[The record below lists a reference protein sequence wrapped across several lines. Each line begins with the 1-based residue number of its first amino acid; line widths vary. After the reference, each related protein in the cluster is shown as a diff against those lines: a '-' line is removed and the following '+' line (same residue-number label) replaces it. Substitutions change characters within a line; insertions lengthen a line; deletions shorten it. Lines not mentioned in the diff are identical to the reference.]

1 MPGALDDIRVIDFTH
16 ALNGPFCTMM
26 LGHMGAEI
34 IKVEPPAGDGFRRS
48 WMPPDSK
55 IDGYEFLW
63 INANKKSVV
72 LNLKTARGVELAREL
87 IARADIVVENY
98 HTGTMEKF
106 GLGYDD
112 LKKINPR
119 LIYACSRGFG
129 ESGPYKDY
137 GSTAHTNNSM
147 TGWTHTGWN
156 YNGAPGTKAIGIG
169 DEAAGVS
176 MVCGIL
182 AALHARER
190 TGEGQRIVVSMQEA
204 LLGFMIS
211 EFHEHFIGIEIGN
224 KPVPAA
230 DGYFTLRIPDLS
242 DSGWVELAKLME
254 RNDLIEDPRF
264 ASAPARRQNRAQLQE
279 LIREWARGKTRQELW
294 DGLRAIDY
302 FGAPVLSMG
311 EVIEDPHIKERNAF
325 IDRNH
330 ATAGPIK
337 LLAPWIHMSK
347 TPASIRADSPA
358 IGQHTDE
365 VLTGLLNLSASEI
378 AELRGHGV
386 VK

>member
-16 ALNGPFCTMM
+16 ALNGPVCTML
-26 LGHMGAEI
+26 LGHLGAEI
-34 IKVEPPAGDGFRRS
+34 IKIEPPAGDNFRRS
-48 WMPPDSK
+48 WMPPGSK
-55 IDGYEFLW
+55 VDGYEFLW
-63 INANKKSVV
+63 VSANKKSVV
-72 LNLKTARGVELAREL
+72 LNLKDPKGADLARQL
-87 IARADIVVENY
+87 IAKADVVVENY

-106 GLGYDD
+106 GLGYED

-119 LIYACSRGFG
+119 IIYACSRGFG

-147 TGWTHTGWN
+147 TGWTHTGWG
-156 YNGAPGTKAIGIG
+156 YNKAPGTKAIGIG

-204 LLGFMIS
+204 LMGFMIS
-211 EFHEHFIGIEIGN
+211 EWHEHFIGIEIGN

-230 DGYFTLRIPDLS
+230 DGYFTLRIPDLTDRS
-242 DSGWVELAKLME
+242 WAKLAKFMHRDDLLE
-254 RNDLIEDPRF
+254 DARFATEAARKQNRGALYDLIK
-264 ASAPARRQNRAQLQE
+264 AWVSTQKRQD
-279 LIREWARGKTRQELW
+279 LW

-311 EVIEDPHIKERNAF
+311 EVIEDQHIKERKAF
-325 IDRNH
+325 LDVDH
-330 ATAGPIK
+330 PTAGPVK
-337 LLAPWIHMSK
+337 LLAPWIHMSQ
-347 TPASIRADSPA
+347 TPTSIRSQSPA

-365 VLTGLLNLSASEI
+365 VLGKILGLGG
-378 AELRGHGV
+378 AELNKLRSDGV

>member
-34 IKVEPPAGDGFRRS
+34 IKIEPPAGDGFRRS
-48 WMPPDSK
+48 WMPPDAK
-55 IDGYEFLW
+55 VDGYEFLW

-72 LNLKTARGVELAREL
+72 LNLKSQRGADLARGL
-87 IARADIVVENY
+87 IAKADVVVENY

-106 GLGYDD
+106 GLGYEA
-112 LKKINPR
+112 LKAINPQI
-119 LIYACSRGFG
+119 IYACSRGFG
-129 ESGPYKDY
+129 ETGPYKDY

-147 TGWTHTGWN
+147 TGWTHTGWG
-156 YNGAPGTKAIGIG
+156 YNKAPGTKAIGIG

-182 AALHARER
+182 GALHARER
-190 TGEGQRIVVSMQEA
+190 SGEGQRIVVSMQEA

-230 DGYFTLRIPDLS
+230 DGYFTLRVPDLS
-242 DSGWVELAKLME
+242 DSGWAKLAQLMGRE
-254 RNDLIEDPRF
+254 DLVQDSRY
-264 ASAPARRQNRAQLQE
+264 ATVPARKQNRSELYE
-279 LIREWARGKTRQELW
+279 LIKTWVSTKTRQELW
-294 DGLRAIDY
+294 NGLRKIDY

-311 EVIEDPHIKERNAF
+311 EVIEDPHIKERKAF
-325 IDRNH
+325 IDRDH
-330 ATAGPIK
+330 PTAGPTK

-347 TPASIRADSPA
+347 TPASIRTDSPA

-365 VLTGLLNLSASEI
+365 VLGGLLGLTA
-378 AELRGHGV
+378 ADLTELRAQGA

>member
-1 MPGALDDIRVIDFTH
+1 MSGALDDIRVIDFTH

-34 IKVEPPAGDGFRRS
+34 IKIEPPAGDGFRRS
-48 WMPPDSK
+48 WMPPNSK

-72 LNLKTARGVELAREL
+72 LNLKDPRGADLARRL
-87 IARADIVVENY
+87 IAKADVVVENY

-106 GLGYDD
+106 GLGYAD
-112 LKKINPR
+112 LKKVNPR
-119 LIYACSRGFG
+119 IIYSCSRGFG

-147 TGWTHTGWN
+147 TGWTHTGWG
-156 YNGAPGTKAIGIG
+156 YSKAPGTKAIGIG

-182 AALHARER
+182 AALHARQR

-242 DSGWVELAKLME
+242 DSGWVKLAKLME
-254 RNDLIEDPRF
+254 RDDLIEDARF
-264 ASAPARRQNRAQLQE
+264 ANAPARRQHRSE
-279 LIREWARGKTRQELW
+279 LYDLICSWIRGKTRQELW
-294 DGLRAIDY
+294 NGLRHIDY

-330 ATAGPIK
+330 PTAGPVK
-337 LLAPWIHMSK
+337 LLAPWIHMSE

-358 IGQHTDE
+358 IGQHTND
-365 VLTGLLNLSASEI
+365 VLGGILGLSAGELSALR
-378 AELRGHGV
+378 AESV
-386 VK
+386 IK

>member
-1 MPGALDDIRVIDFTH
+1 MAGALEDIRVIDFTH
-16 ALNGPFCTMM
+16 ALNGPFCTMI
-26 LGHMGAEI
+26 LGHLGAEI
-34 IKVEPPAGDGFRRS
+34 IKIEPPAGDGFRRS
-48 WMPPDSK
+48 WMPPDAK
-55 IDGYEFLW
+55 VDGYEFLW
-63 INANKKSVV
+63 INVNKKSVV
-72 LNLKTARGVELAREL
+72 LNLKTARGVELARQL
-87 IARADIVVENY
+87 IAKADVVVENY
-98 HTGTMEKF
+98 HAGQMEKF
-106 GLGYDD
+106 GLGYED

-119 LIYACSRGFG
+119 LIYSCSRGFG

-147 TGWTHTGWN
+147 TGWTHTGWG
-156 YNGAPGTKAIGIG
+156 YSGAPGTKAIGIG

-230 DGYFTLRIPDLS
+230 DGFFTLRIPDMS
-242 DSGWVELAKLME
+242 DSGWAKLVKLMDRADLFE
-254 RNDLIEDPRF
+254 DARFSSAQARKQHRNE
-264 ASAPARRQNRAQLQE
+264 LQE
-279 LIREWARGKTRQELW
+279 LIKSWARGKTRQELW
-294 DGLRAIDY
+294 DGLRPIDY

-311 EVIEDPHIKERNAF
+311 EVIDDPHIKERNAF
-325 IDRNH
+325 IERNH
-330 ATAGPIK
+330 PTAGPVK

-347 TPASIRADSPA
+347 TPATIRADSPA
-358 IGQHTDE
+358 LGQHTDE
-365 VLTGLLNLSASEI
+365 VLGKVVGLSPG
-378 AELRGHGV
+378 ELRELHEQGV

>member
-16 ALNGPFCTMM
+16 ALNGPFCTML

-34 IKVEPPAGDGFRRS
+34 IKIEPPAGDGFRRS
-48 WMPPDSK
+48 WMPPDAK
-55 IDGYEFLW
+55 VDAYEFLW
-63 INANKKSVV
+63 INVNKKSVV
-72 LNLKTARGVELAREL
+72 LNLKTARGVDLARDL
-87 IARADIVVENY
+87 IAKADVVVENY
-98 HTGTMEKF
+98 HAGQMEKF
-106 GLGYDD
+106 GLGYQD
-112 LKKINPR
+112 LKQLNPR

-147 TGWTHTGWN
+147 TGWTHTGWK
-156 YNGAPGTKAIGIG
+156 YSGAPGTKAIGIG

-242 DSGWVELAKLME
+242 DSSFAKLASLMNRE
-254 RNDLIEDPRF
+254 ELLQDPRF
-264 ASAPARRQNRAQLQE
+264 SSAPARKQHRAELYE
-279 LIREWARGKTRQELW
+279 LIKAWMRGKTRQELW

-302 FGAPVLSMG
+302 FGAPVLSIG
-311 EVIEDPHIKERNAF
+311 EVLEDPHIRERKAF
-325 IDRNH
+325 IERKH
-330 ATAGPIK
+330 PVAGPVK
-337 LLAPWIHMSK
+337 LLAPWIHLSK
-347 TPASIRADSPA
+347 TPASIRHDAPVL
-358 IGQHTDE
+358 GQHTNE
-365 VLTGLLNLSASEI
+365 VLGSLLHLSA
-378 AELRGHGV
+378 AELDDLRAQKV

>member
-16 ALNGPFCTMM
+16 ALNGPFCTMI

-34 IKVEPPAGDGFRRS
+34 IKIEPPAGDGFRRS
-48 WMPPDSK
+48 WMPPNSK

-63 INANKKSVV
+63 INVNKKSVV
-72 LNLKTARGVELAREL
+72 LNLKSARGVELAREL
-87 IARADIVVENY
+87 IARADVVVENY

-106 GLGYDD
+106 GLGYDA
-112 LKKINPR
+112 LQAINPR

-147 TGWTHTGWN
+147 TGWTHTGWK
-156 YNGAPGTKAIGIG
+156 YSAAPGTKAIGIG

-211 EFHEHFIGIEIGN
+211 EFHEHFVGIEIGN

-230 DGYFTLRIPDLS
+230 DGYFTLRIPDLT
-242 DSGWVELAKLME
+242 DDGWAKLARLME
-254 RNDLIEDPRF
+254 RGDLMDDTRF
-264 ASAPARRQNRAQLQE
+264 ATAPARRQHGSELYQLICSW
-279 LIREWARGKTRQELW
+279 IRDKKRQELW
-294 DGLRAIDY
+294 GGLRNIDY

-311 EVIEDPHIKERNAF
+311 EVLEDPHVNERKAFIERN
-325 IDRNH
+325 H
-330 ATAGPIK
+330 PTAGPIK

-347 TPASIRADSPA
+347 TPASVRDDAPA

-365 VLTGLLNLSASEI
+365 VLSKILKLDSR
-378 AELRGHGV
+378 ELGALRAQGAIR
-386 VK
+386 

>member
-1 MPGALDDIRVIDFTH
+1 MPGALEDIRVIDFTH
-16 ALNGPFCTMM
+16 ALNGPFCTML

-34 IKVEPPAGDGFRRS
+34 IKIEPPAGDGFRRS
-48 WMPPDSK
+48 WMPPNAK
-55 IDGYEFLW
+55 VDGYEFLW
-63 INANKKSVV
+63 VSANKKSVV
-72 LNLKTARGVELAREL
+72 LNLKDPRAVDLARQL
-87 IARADIVVENY
+87 IAKADVVVENY
-98 HTGTMEKF
+98 HVGQMEKF
-106 GLGYDD
+106 GLGYDA
-112 LKKINPR
+112 LKAINPR

-129 ESGPYKDY
+129 ETGPYAHY

-147 TGWTHTGWN
+147 TGWTHTGWG
-156 YNGAPGTKAIGIG
+156 YSGAPGTKAIGIG

-182 AALHARER
+182 AAIHARQR

-230 DGYFTLRIPDLS
+230 DGYFTLRIPDLT
-242 DSGWVELAKLME
+242 DAGWMKLAKFMGRE
-254 RNDLIEDPRF
+254 DLLEDPRF
-264 ASAPARRQNRAQLQE
+264 ANAPARKQYRADLYD
-279 LIREWARGKTRQELW
+279 LIRSWMRGKTRRELW
-294 DGLRAIDY
+294 DGLRQIDY

-311 EVIEDPHIKERNAF
+311 EVIEDPHIKERKAF
-325 IDRNH
+325 IERDH
-330 ATAGPIK
+330 PTAGPVK

-347 TPASIRADSPA
+347 TPTSIRTDSPA
-358 IGQHTDE
+358 LGQHTDE
-365 VLTGLLNLSASEI
+365 VLGGLLGLSGAEVRNLHEQ
-378 AELRGHGV
+378 GV

>member
-16 ALNGPFCTMM
+16 ALNGPFCTML

-34 IKVEPPAGDGFRRS
+34 IKIEPPGGDGFRRS
-48 WMPPDSK
+48 WMPPDAK
-55 IDGYEFLW
+55 VDAYEFLW
-63 INANKKSVV
+63 INVNKKSVV
-72 LNLKTARGVELAREL
+72 LNLKTARAVELARQL
-87 IARADIVVENY
+87 IAKADVVVENY
-98 HTGTMEKF
+98 HAGQMEKF
-106 GLGYDD
+106 GLGYED
-112 LKKINPR
+112 LRKINPR
-119 LIYACSRGFG
+119 VIYSCSRGFG

-147 TGWTHTGWN
+147 TGWTYTGWN
-156 YNGAPGTKAIGIG
+156 YSGAPGTKAIGIG

-224 KPVPAA
+224 KPVPVA

-242 DSGWVELAKLME
+242 DRGWIDLAKFME
-254 RNDLIEDPRF
+254 RDDLIEDARF
-264 ASAPARRQNRAQLQE
+264 TTARARKQHRSELYD
-279 LIREWARGKTRQELW
+279 LIRSWMRGKNRQELW
-294 DGLRAIDY
+294 NGLRNIDY

-311 EVIEDPHIKERNAF
+311 EVLEDAHIKARQAFIERN
-325 IDRNH
+325 H
-330 ATAGPIK
+330 PQAGPTT

-347 TPASIRADSPA
+347 TPPSIRAGAPLL
-358 IGQHTDE
+358 GQHTDE
-365 VLTGLLNLSASEI
+365 VLGGILGLSSSELAALR
-378 AELRGHGV
+378 AESV
-386 VK
+386 IK

>member
-1 MPGALDDIRVIDFTH
+1 MAGALEDIRVIDFTH
-16 ALNGPFCTMM
+16 ALNGPFCTMI
-26 LGHMGAEI
+26 LGHLGAEI
-34 IKVEPPAGDGFRRS
+34 IKIEPPAGDGFRRS
-48 WMPPDSK
+48 WMPPDAK
-55 IDGYEFLW
+55 VDGYEFLW
-63 INANKKSVV
+63 INVNKKSVV
-72 LNLKTARGVELAREL
+72 LNLKTARGVELARQL
-87 IARADIVVENY
+87 IAKADVVVENY
-98 HTGTMEKF
+98 HAGQMEKF
-106 GLGYDD
+106 GLGYED

-119 LIYACSRGFG
+119 LIYSCSRGFG

-147 TGWTHTGWN
+147 TGWTHTGWG
-156 YNGAPGTKAIGIG
+156 YSGAPGTKAIGIG

-230 DGYFTLRIPDLS
+230 DGFFTLRIPDMS
-242 DSGWVELAKLME
+242 ESGWAKLVKLMDRADLLE
-254 RNDLIEDPRF
+254 DARFSSAQARKQHRNE
-264 ASAPARRQNRAQLQE
+264 LQE
-279 LIREWARGKTRQELW
+279 LIKSWARGKTRQELW
-294 DGLRAIDY
+294 DGLRPIDY

-311 EVIEDPHIKERNAF
+311 EVIDDPHIKERNAF
-325 IDRNH
+325 IERNH
-330 ATAGPIK
+330 PTAGPVK
-337 LLAPWIHMSK
+337 LLAPWIHMSE
-347 TPASIRADSPA
+347 TPATIRADSPA
-358 IGQHTDE
+358 LGQHTDE
-365 VLTGLLNLSASEI
+365 VLGNLLGLSDAKLS
-378 AELRGHGV
+378 ELRSQGV

>member
-48 WMPPDSK
+48 WMPPDAK

-112 LKKINPR
+112 VKKINPR

-242 DSGWVELAKLME
+242 DSGWVKLAKLME
-254 RNDLIEDPRF
+254 RDDLIEDARF
-264 ASAPARRQNRAQLQE
+264 GRAPARRQNRAQLQE
-279 LIREWARGKTRQELW
+279 LIKAWARGKTRQELW
-294 DGLRAIDY
+294 DGLRHIDY

-330 ATAGPIK
+330 STAGPIK

-365 VLTGLLNLSASEI
+365 VLSEI
-378 AELRGHGV
+378 LGLSTTELTDLRNQGV